1 MKALPFLVMLLPF
14 LIHCGDTEE
23 DPTPKAIKMVLELEN
38 ISAEGAFKGSNDMN
52 IPLPLAPG
60 FYAVTSDADA
70 LFAVNTSA
78 SDAMETLAE
87 VGNPNILIDLAKGQS
102 TTAEAGILGD
112 IDNPNYKESPI
123 QSGGKATLIITIK
136 PSHKLVVASM
146 LGVSNDIFLGTK
158 PGGFDLSTI
167 DPNTTIDITKQFT
180 WWDAG
185 TEVNEPIGE
194 GPHQVSNAPGTDTG
208 TEEMGLM
215 RPADLKDNNG
225 KTLLPNVNQV
235 VRVTLKPY

>member
-1 MKALPFLVMLLPF
+1 MKALPFLVMLLPL
-14 LIHCGDTEE
+14 LIHCGDSEE
-23 DPTPKAIKMVLELEN
+23 EPTPKEIKMVLELEN
-38 ISAEGAFKGSNDMN
+38 ISADGAFKGSNDMN

-70 LFAVNTSA
+70 LFAVNTTA
-78 SDAMETLAE
+78 SEAMETLAE
-87 VGNPNILIDLAKGQS
+87 VGNPNTLIELAKGQS

-112 IDNPNYKESPI
+112 IDNPDYKESPI
-123 QSGGKATLIITIK
+123 TSGGKATLIITIK
-136 PSHKLVVASM
+136 DDHKLVVASM
-146 LGVSNDIFLGTK
+146 LGVSNDTFLGTK
-158 PGGFDLSTI
+158 PGGLDLSTI
-167 DPNTTIDITKQFT
+167 DTTTTTDITDQFA

-194 GPHQVSNAPGTDTG
+194 GPNQVSNAPGTDTG

-215 RPADLKDNNG
+215 RPADLKDNDDNA
-225 KTLLPNVNQV
+225 LLPDVNQV

>member
-14 LIHCGDTEE
+14 LMHCGDTAEE
-23 DPTPKAIKMVLELEN
+23 PSSKEVRMVLELEN

-60 FYAVTSDADA
+60 FYAITSDADA
-70 LFAVNTSA
+70 LFAVDTTA
-78 SDAMETLAE
+78 SDAVETLAE
-87 VGNPNILIDLAKGQS
+87 VGNPSTLIDLARGQS
-102 TTAEAGILGD
+102 TTAETGILGD
-112 IDNPNYKESPI
+112 INNPDYRESPI
-123 QSGGKATLIITIK
+123 TSGGKATLIITIK
-136 PSHKLVVASM
+136 ANHKLVVASM

-158 PGGFDLSTI
+158 PGGLDLSAI
-167 DPNTTIDITKQFT
+167 DPKATTDITDQFA

-194 GPHQVSNAPGTDTG
+194 GPNQVSNAPGTDTG

-215 RPADLKDNNG
+215 RPADLKDNDGNA
-225 KTLLPNVNQV
+225 LLPNVNQV